1 MAKAFTAF
9 LLPAVNQFKNYSLI
23 TNQIKEVHM
32 SQNKI
37 IFLEQKQIPTHYYNI
52 MADSPVPMDP
62 PLHPGTKQPAG
73 PQDLSAIFP
82 MALIEQEMSRER
94 FIEIP
99 DEVRDLYRL
108 SRPTPLIRAANLENY
123 LDTPAKIYFK
133 YEGANP
139 TGSHKTNTSYA
150 QAYYNKKA
158 GIKKLVTETGAGQWG
173 SALAMACKHFD
184 MECEVFMVKV
194 SYNQKPYR
202 KTFMKLFGATVHAS
216 PTDLTQAGRAVLAE
230 DPDSPGSLGIA
241 ISEAIEVAVQRDDT
255 NYSLGSVLNHVML
268 HQTIIGEE
276 ARIQMEMAG
285 DYPDIVIGCAGGG
298 SNFAGLAFPFL
309 RDKLNGTKKDL
320 EVIAVEPASCP
331 SLTQGKYEYDF
342 GDEAGMTPLLK
353 MYTLGHKFIP
363 PKIHA
368 GGLRY
373 HGMAP
378 TISLMYNIGAISAKA
393 YNQLEVFN
401 AAQIFAQTEGIVPA
415 PESSHAIKEAI
426 EQAIKCKESG
436 EAKTILFNLSGHGF
450 LDLGSYEMYLENELT
465 N

>member
-1 MAKAFTAF
+1 
-9 LLPAVNQFKNYSLI
+9 
-23 TNQIKEVHM
+23 M
-32 SQNKI
+32 SDNKI
-37 IFLEQKQIPTHYYNI
+37 VFLEQSKMPTHYYNI
-52 MADSPVPMDP
+52 LADLPVPMDP
-62 PLHPGTKQPAG
+62 PLNPATKQPAG
-73 PQDLSAIFP
+73 PEDLSAIFP
-82 MALIEQEMSRER
+82 MDLIMQEVSTER
-94 FIEIP
+94 YIEIP
-99 DEVRDLYRL
+99 DEVRDLYRI
-108 SRPTPLIRAANLENY
+108 SRPTPLIRAANLEKE

-173 SALAMACKHFD
+173 SALSMACKHFGL
-184 MECEVFMVKV
+184 ECEVFMVKV

-216 PTDLTQAGRAVLAE
+216 PTNLTNAGRKVLEA

-241 ISEAIEVAVQRDDT
+241 ISEAVEVAVQRDDT
-255 NYSLGSVLNHVML
+255 NYSLGSVLNHVLL
-268 HQTIIGEE
+268 HQTVIGEE
-276 ARIQMEMAG
+276 AKLQMEMVD

-298 SNFAGLAFPFL
+298 SNFAGIAFPFIK
-309 RDKLNGTKKDL
+309 DKLSGERKNL
-320 EVIAVEPASCP
+320 EIIAVEPASCP
-331 SLTQGKYEYDF
+331 TLTKGKFDYDF

-353 MYTLGHKFIP
+353 MYTLGHDFIP

-378 TISLMYNIGAISAKA
+378 SISHLYNQGIISASA
-393 YNQLEVFN
+393 YEQLEVFK

-415 PESSHAIKEAI
+415 PESSHAVKEAV
-426 EQAIKCKESG
+426 EQALKCKETG
-436 EAKTILFNLSGHGF
+436 ESKTILFNLSGHGF
-450 LDLGSYEMYLENELT
+450 LDLGAYELYLENQL
-465 N
+465 NGG

>member
-1 MAKAFTAF
+1 MTK
-9 LLPAVNQFKNYSLI
+9 
-23 TNQIKEVHM
+23 
-32 SQNKI
+32 NKI
-37 IFLEQKQIPTHYYNI
+37 IFLEQSKMPTHYYNVL
-52 MADSPVPMDP
+52 ADVPVPMDP
-62 PLHPGTKQPAG
+62 PLNPGTKQPAG

-82 MALIEQEMSRER
+82 MDLIMQEVTQER

-108 SRPTPLIRAANLENY
+108 SRPTPLIRAAMLENA

-139 TGSHKTNTSYA
+139 TGSHKTNTSYP

-173 SALAMACKHFD
+173 SALAMACKHFGL
-184 MECEVFMVKV
+184 ECEVFMVKV
-194 SYNQKPYR
+194 SYDQKPYR

-216 PTDLTQAGRAVLAE
+216 PTTLTNAGRNVLAK

-276 ARIQMEMAG
+276 ARLQMEIA
-285 DYPDIVIGCAGGG
+285 DAYPDIVIACAGGG

-309 RDKLNGTKKDL
+309 RDKLTGTKKNL

-331 SLTQGKYEYDF
+331 SLTKGKYEYDF

-353 MYTLGHKFIP
+353 MYTLGHEFIP

-373 HGMAP
+373 HGMSP
-378 TISLMYNIGAISAKA
+378 EVSLLYNIGAITAKA
-393 YNQLEVFN
+393 YDQLEVFE
-401 AAQIFAQTEGIVPA
+401 AAQLFAQTEGIVPA

-426 EQAIKCKESG
+426 VQALKCKESG

-450 LDLGSYEMYLENELT
+450 LDLGAYELYLDNHLD
-465 N
+465 

>member
-1 MAKAFTAF
+1 
-9 LLPAVNQFKNYSLI
+9 
-23 TNQIKEVHM
+23 M
-32 SQNKI
+32 SNNKI
-37 IFLEQKQIPTHYYNI
+37 VFLDQSKMPTHYYNI
-52 MADSPVPMDP
+52 MADIPVPMAP
-62 PLHPGTKQPAG
+62 PLHPGTKEPAG
-73 PQDLSAIFP
+73 PQDLAAIFP
-82 MALIEQEMSRER
+82 MELIMQEVSQER

-108 SRPTPLIRAANLENY
+108 SRPTPLIRAAMLEQA

-150 QAYYNKKA
+150 QAYYNKQA

-202 KTFMKLFGATVHAS
+202 KTFMKLFGAEVHAS
-216 PTDLTQAGRAVLAE
+216 PSILTNAGRNVLAN

-241 ISEAIEVAVQRDDT
+241 ISEAIEIAVQREDT

-276 ARIQMEMAG
+276 TRLQMEMI
-285 DYPDIVIGCAGGG
+285 DEYPDIVIACAGGG
-298 SNFAGLAFPFL
+298 SNFAGLSFPFL
-309 RDKLNGTKKDL
+309 RDKLTGIKKNL

-353 MYTLGHKFIP
+353 MYTLGHTFIP

-378 TISLMYNIGAISAKA
+378 TVSLLYSIGAINAKA
-393 YNQLEVFN
+393 YEQLDVFK
-401 AAQIFAQTEGIVPA
+401 AAQLFAQTEGIVPA

-426 EQAIKCKESG
+426 VQALRCKETG

-450 LDLGSYEMYLENELT
+450 LDLGSYEMFLENQLENYNGVT
-465 N
+465 K

>member
-1 MAKAFTAF
+1 
-9 LLPAVNQFKNYSLI
+9 
-23 TNQIKEVHM
+23 M
-32 SQNKI
+32 SSNKI
-37 IFLEQKQIPTHYYNI
+37 VFLEQKQMPTHYYNVL
-52 MADSPVPMDP
+52 ADLPTPMDP

-73 PQDLSAIFP
+73 PPDLSPIFP
-82 MALIEQEMSRER
+82 MDLIMQEVSQER

-99 DEVRDLYRL
+99 DEVRDLYRI
-108 SRPTPLIRAANLENY
+108 SRPTPLVRAANLENE

-173 SALAMACKHFD
+173 SALSMACKHFGLD
-184 MECEVFMVKV
+184 CEVFMVKV

-202 KTFMKLFGATVHAS
+202 RTFMKLFGATVHAS
-216 PTDLTQAGRAVLAE
+216 PTDLTQAGRNVLAE

-241 ISEAIEVAVQRDDT
+241 ISEAIEVAAQRDDT

-276 ARIQMEMAG
+276 TRLQMEMIG
-285 DYPDIVIGCAGGG
+285 EYPDIVIGCAGGG
-298 SNFAGLAFPFL
+298 SNFAGLSFPYL
-309 RDKLNGTKKDL
+309 RDKLTGKNQKM
-320 EVIAVEPASCP
+320 EVIAVEPTSCP
-331 SLTQGKYEYDF
+331 SLTKGKFEYDF

-378 TISLMYNIGAISAKA
+378 TISHLYHHGFITAKA
-393 YNQLEVFN
+393 YEQNEVFA

-415 PESSHAIKEAI
+415 PESSHAVKETI
-426 EQAIKCKESG
+426 EQALKCKESG
-436 EAKTILFNLSGHGF
+436 EAKTILFNLSGHGL
-450 LDLGSYEMYLENELT
+450 LDLGSYELFLENHLD
-465 N
+465 NGN

>member
-1 MAKAFTAF
+1 
-9 LLPAVNQFKNYSLI
+9 
-23 TNQIKEVHM
+23 M
-32 SQNKI
+32 SKNKI
-37 IFLEQKQIPTHYYNI
+37 IFLEQTKMPTHYYNVL
-52 MADSPVPMDP
+52 ADVPVPMDP
-62 PLHPGTKQPAG
+62 PLNPGTKQPAG
-73 PQDLSAIFP
+73 PQDFTALFP
-82 MALIEQEMSRER
+82 MDLIMQEVTRER

-108 SRPTPLIRAANLENY
+108 SRPTPLIRAAMLENA

-139 TGSHKTNTSYA
+139 TGSHKTNTSYP

-173 SALAMACKHFD
+173 SALAMACKHFGL
-184 MECEVFMVKV
+184 ECEVFMVKV
-194 SYNQKPYR
+194 SYDQKPYR
-202 KTFMKLFGATVHAS
+202 KTFMKLFDATVHAS
-216 PTDLTQAGRAVLAE
+216 PTTLTNAGRNVLAK

-241 ISEAIEVAVQRDDT
+241 ISEAIEIAVQRDDT

-276 ARIQMEMAG
+276 ARLQMEIA
-285 DYPDIVIGCAGGG
+285 DAYPDIVIACAGGG
-298 SNFAGLAFPFL
+298 SNFSGLAFPFL
-309 RDKLNGTKKDL
+309 RDKLTGAKKNM

-353 MYTLGHKFIP
+353 MYTLGHEFIP

-373 HGMAP
+373 HGMSPAV
-378 TISLMYNIGAISAKA
+378 SLLYNIGAISAKA
-393 YNQLEVFN
+393 YEQLEVFQ
-401 AAQIFAQTEGIVPA
+401 AAQLFAQTEGIVPA
-415 PESSHAIKEAI
+415 PESAHAIKEAI
-426 EQAIKCKESG
+426 VQALKCKETG

-450 LDLGSYEMYLENELT
+450 LDLGAYELYLENKLDQ
-465 N
+465 

>member
-1 MAKAFTAF
+1 
-9 LLPAVNQFKNYSLI
+9 
-23 TNQIKEVHM
+23 M
-32 SQNKI
+32 SSNKI
-37 IFLEQKQIPTHYYNI
+37 VFLEQSKMPTHYYNI
-52 MADSPVPMDP
+52 AADMKEPMAP
-62 PLHPGTKQPAG
+62 PLHPGTKEPAG
-73 PQDLSAIFP
+73 PGDLSAIFP
-82 MALIEQEMSRER
+82 MDLIMQEVTQER

-99 DEVRDLYRL
+99 DEVRDLYRI
-108 SRPTPLIRAANLENY
+108 SRPTPLVRAANLENI

-173 SALAMACKHFD
+173 SALAMACKHFGL
-184 MECEVFMVKV
+184 ECEIFMVKV

-202 KTFMKLFGATVHAS
+202 RTFMKLFDATVHAS
-216 PTDLTQAGRAVLAE
+216 PTEITNAGRNVLAK

-241 ISEAIEVAVQRDDT
+241 ISEAIEMAVQRDDT

-276 ARIQMEMAG
+276 TRMQMEMVG
-285 DYPDIVIGCAGGG
+285 EYPDIVIGCAGGG
-298 SNFAGLAFPFL
+298 SNFAGLSFPFL
-309 RDKLNGTKKDL
+309 RDKLTGIKKDL

-331 SLTQGKYEYDF
+331 SLTKGKFEYDF
-342 GDEAGMTPLLK
+342 GDEAGMTPLIK
-353 MYTLGHKFIP
+353 MYTLGHDFIP

-378 TISLMYNIGAISAKA
+378 TISHLYHHGAISAKA
-393 YNQLEVFN
+393 YEQNEVFA
-401 AAQIFAQTEGIVPA
+401 AAQLFAQQEGIVPA
-415 PESSHAIKEAI
+415 PESSHAVKEAI
-426 EQAIKCKESG
+426 VQALQCKETG
-436 EAKTILFNLSGHGF
+436 KAKTILFNLSGNGF
-450 LDLGSYEMYLENELT
+450 LDLGSYEMYLSNQLD
-465 N
+465 